1 MVREIG
7 LEAAGAAA
15 ATAAVAETRAGRRIY
30 LSAARSSHLA
40 IKLGEHLAN
49 LVSTWLSKLAIRTVK
64 GTHRESSSSKARQR
78 ITYISFILQP
88 CSQSSLV
95 SQAIVHEALQATRL
109 SFPRFSNKCRFL
121 HP

>member
-1 MVREIG
+1 MKLNE
-7 LEAAGAAA
+7 
-15 ATAAVAETRAGRRIY
+15 
-30 LSAARSSHLA
+30 HLA
-40 IKLGEHLAN
+40 MKLDERLAMKLNEHLPMKPNEHLAN

-64 GTHRESSSSKARQR
+64 RTHRESSSSKARQR

-109 SFPRFSNKCRFL
+109 CFPGSVTNADFYTHKQPDLNR
-121 HP
+121 